1 MSPWIKICGITT
13 PEAVWVAQA
22 AGVDAIGFVFAD
34 SPRRVTPGQARR
46 LAAGVRG
53 RMACC
58 AVVRGVT
65 QTDVDEIVNVLQ
77 PDILQVDVGELAS
90 LTLPDS
96 LDVLPVAN
104 ARSPVP
110 DILPERLLVE
120 RPPRDDAP
128 GWNEAELRRLARRT
142 RLILAGGLAAENV
155 GRFVRS
161 VSPFGVDVSRGVET
175 APGIKNHDLIRRF
188 VKAARALNGAISL

>member
-22 AGVDAIGFVFAD
+22 EGVDAIGFVFAN
-34 SPRRVTPGQARR
+34 SPRRVTPGHARR

-53 RMACC
+53 RIACC

-65 QTDVDEIVNVLQ
+65 QADVDEIVKVLR
-77 PDILQVDVGELAS
+77 PDVLQVDVGELAS
-90 LTLPDS
+90 LTLPRS
-96 LDVLPVAN
+96 LDVLPVAS
-104 ARSPVP
+104 ARSPAP

-120 RPPRDDAP
+120 RPPQDHDA
-128 GWNEAELRRLARRT
+128 GCDEAALRRLASRT
-142 RLILAGGLAAENV
+142 RLILAGGLDVENV
-155 GRFVRS
+155 GGIVRS

-175 APGIKNHDLIRRF
+175 APGIKNHELIRRF
-188 VKAARALNGAISL
+188 VKAARSLNGAISL

>member
-1 MSPWIKICGITT
+1 MNPWIKICGITT
-13 PEAVWVAQA
+13 PEAVWVAQG

-58 AVVRGVT
+58 AVVRGT
-65 QTDVDEIVNVLQ
+65 AQAEVDEIVRVLR
-77 PDILQVDVGELAS
+77 PDVLQVDVGELAS
-90 LTLPDS
+90 LKLPRTLE
-96 LDVLPVAN
+96 VLAVAS
-104 ARSPVP
+104 ARSPAP

-120 RPPRDDAP
+120 RPPQDDDA
-128 GWNEAELRRLARRT
+128 GWDEAGLQRLARRT
-142 RLILAGGLAAENV
+142 RLILAGGLDAENV
-155 GRFVRS
+155 GGIMRT

-188 VKAARALNGAISL
+188 VRAARSLNGAVSL